1 MTPFTWVAAAYTDAM
16 IKAGAEPDLGLL
28 FAYAK
33 RGNDLLDRG
42 MTSRMGLAFLRPN
55 GPARAGQDLLA
66 RTHDAYRKARAAQDL
81 FLDPAE
87 MERALDHL
95 GLAHRPLQGCP
106 YLLFHD
112 IHKPRIRL
120 GDVTVTDAQVGGWT
134 SIGAEVCLEV
144 QAVPAGFAAR
154 LVVRTDVYPAGMAG
168 TIGGLFI
175 ETIDEGPERLAARTS
190 G

>member
-1 MTPFTWVAAAYTDAM
+1 MTPFAWAAAAYADAM

-55 GPARAGQDLLA
+55 SPDRAGQNLLA
-66 RTHDAYRKARAAQDL
+66 RTHDAYNKARAAQDL
-81 FLDPAE
+81 FLDPKE
-87 MERALDHL
+87 MPQALEQL
-95 GLAHRPLQGCP
+95 GMEYRPLQGCP

-112 IHKPRIRL
+112 IERSSIQF
-120 GDVTVTDAQVGGWT
+120 GDATVTDAKIGKWSQ
-134 SIGAEVCLEV
+134 IGAEVCLEV
-144 QAVPAGFAAR
+144 QAGPKGFSVR
-154 LVVRTDVYPAGMAG
+154 LIIRTDVYPVELAD
-168 TIGGLFI
+168 TIGRLFT